1 MKKRT
6 IYSSIVALFSVILL
20 FVVQGTILYA
30 APKNVYYVD
39 DEGGY
44 DSVKRVFESATYVS
58 SMNLLGLPVG
68 IAPIGMHDTSPI
80 SVQLIGPRYREDLC
94 LDAAAVIERALAR
107 RRRQAP
113 QFVAMLLDYL
123 PERCVVLAPQGLGGS
138 L

>member
-1 MKKRT
+1 MIGPT
-6 IYSSIVALFSVILL
+6 GVLALLL
-20 FVVQGTILYA
+20 VTAPPSGPMLGTPDGLPMGGTQPAGYAGSLDAPRIGEVVGR
-30 APKNVYYVD
+30 VGD

-94 LDAAAVIERALAR
+94 LDAAAVIEAEVGILVEELWAR
-107 RRRQAP
+107 
-113 QFVAMLLDYL
+113 
-123 PERCVVLAPQGLGGS
+123 
-138 L
+138 